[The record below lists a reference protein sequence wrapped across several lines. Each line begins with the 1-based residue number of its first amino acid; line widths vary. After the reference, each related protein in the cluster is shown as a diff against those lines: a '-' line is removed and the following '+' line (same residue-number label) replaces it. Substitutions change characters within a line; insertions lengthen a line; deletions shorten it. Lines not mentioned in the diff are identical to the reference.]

1 MAKKRKAKKNGSKG
15 KTTKKKAASKKKKSH
30 KASPKKKTKKSVV
43 KKGSKRSSKKS
54 AAKKKLPAE
63 PLGRVTHYFPKV
75 RATAIMIKRDRLVVG
90 DVLYF
95 KGHTTNFK
103 QKIESLQ
110 INRLPV
116 TQAGGGDEVGIRVK
130 SRTREGDFVFK
141 L

>member
-1 MAKKRKAKKNGSKG
+1 MAKKRKAKKTGSKR
-15 KTTKKKAASKKKKSH
+15 KATQKKLATKKKTSRKT
-30 KASPKKKTKKSVV
+30 SPKKKTKKSAV
-43 KKGSKRSSKKS
+43 KKSSEKSSKKN
-54 AAKKKLPAE
+54 AAKKKLPIK

-75 RATAIMIKRDRLVVG
+75 RATAIMIGRNKLIVG

-110 INRLPV
+110 INHQPV
-116 TQAGGGDEVGIRVK
+116 TQAGEGDEVGIRVK